1 MAKGLYA
8 NINARKKAGTSRTKK
23 KSTISKKAYSNMKKG
38 FPKKKRWLMEENIN
52 RMQLQLD
59 KHSGQIA
66 KLFSKIDDTNLC
78 IQKIKTSLLQIKW
91 GI

>member
-1 MAKGLYA
+1 
-8 NINARKKAGTSRTKK
+8 
-23 KSTISKKAYSNMKKG
+23 
-38 FPKKKRWLMEENIN
+38 MEENIN

-78 IQKIKTSLLQIKW
+78 IQKINTSLMQIKW
-91 GI
+91 AVYGALGWYFITEIGIIEAMRLAV

>member
-1 MAKGLYA
+1 
-8 NINARKKAGTSRTKK
+8 
-23 KSTISKKAYSNMKKG
+23 
-38 FPKKKRWLMEENIN
+38 MEENIN

-78 IQKIKTSLLQIKW
+78 IQKINTSLMQIKW
-91 GI
+91 GVYGALGWYFITEIGIIEAMRLAI

>member
-1 MAKGLYA
+1 
-8 NINARKKAGTSRTKK
+8 
-23 KSTISKKAYSNMKKG
+23 
-38 FPKKKRWLMEENIN
+38 MEENIN

-78 IQKIKTSLLQIKW
+78 IQKINTSLMQIKW
-91 GI
+91 AVYGALGWYFITEIGIIEAMRLAI